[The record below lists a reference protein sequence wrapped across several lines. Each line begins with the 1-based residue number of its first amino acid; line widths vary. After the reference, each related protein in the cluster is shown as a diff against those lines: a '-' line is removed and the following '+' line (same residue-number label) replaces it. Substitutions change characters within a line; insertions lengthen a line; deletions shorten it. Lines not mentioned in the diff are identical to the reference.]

1 MRKNFKVYS
10 LDIINDYFE
19 ALINLLIFLPY
30 FFSITSL
37 AKTLFSPWKK
47 LISHKTSVGF
57 SFNEWI
63 TRQFYNGISRC
74 IGFVMR

>member
-1 MRKNFKVYS
+1 
-10 LDIINDYFE
+10 
-19 ALINLLIFLPY
+19 
-30 FFSITSL
+30 ITSL

-74 IGFVMR
+74 IGFVMRSSILFFYFIIQTLYLFIIPVLTIFILLLLPI